1 METGLQSEVKIRVR
15 RLRVWL
21 GVICCFYF
29 AFVIF
34 FNYYFYYYYFLHVLC
49 VPVHFFLSMPL
60 IFTLMAASISPFPH
74 RRYKILMFFFRRNW
88 SPLFFTLALAL
99 SLLST
104 TMQTLKLSRKKESAL
119 LLLFL
124 LLKVR
129 EAMRFTAETCRNVRV
144 LEMQNFIAAYMRGW
158 TYVGTYASR
167 SIFSEPK
174 FLGCIDYQ
182 IFLPMLLL
190 YAPFAHARV
199 PLLKQPKRG

>member
-21 GVICCFYF
+21 RVICCFYF
-29 AFVIF
+29 GFVIF
-34 FNYYFYYYYFLHVLC
+34 FNYYFFARFMCSCSL
-49 VPVHFFLSMPL
+49 FSMPL

-104 TMQTLKLSRKKESAL
+104 TIQTLKLSRKKESAL

-144 LEMQNFIAAYMRGW
+144 LEMQNFIPAYMRGW
-158 TYVGTYASR
+158 TYVTVDLLRTKISWMHR
-167 SIFSEPK
+167 LPN
-174 FLGCIDYQ
+174 FLTHG
-182 IFLPMLLL
+182 
-190 YAPFAHARV
+190 V
-199 PLLKQPKRG
+199 PLRALRARESSAIKTASKQVWL